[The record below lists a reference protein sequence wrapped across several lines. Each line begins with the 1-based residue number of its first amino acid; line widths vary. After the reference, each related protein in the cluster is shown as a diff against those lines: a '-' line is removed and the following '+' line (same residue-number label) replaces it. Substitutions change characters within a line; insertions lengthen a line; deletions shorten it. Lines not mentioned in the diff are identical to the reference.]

1 MSPSLTTDPKNDA
14 IPAATIVLM
23 RDEPQYEVLMIER
36 HADTP
41 FAGGAIVFPGGRIE
55 ASDGAVAWRDHCD
68 GADDAP
74 AEEFGPR
81 VAAIREAF
89 EETGILYARRNGAF
103 LTNDEAAALDGA
115 RNDIEA
121 NDEKFLDLIR
131 NNNLRLAL
139 DALHLFARWEPPQR
153 GHEKMRRYHTW
164 FFAAKTPKGQ
174 EAREDGNEATEAFW
188 AAPADILA
196 SCDAG
201 KRKAIFPTRRNLEL
215 LNVSDS
221 AQAVIDF
228 AARRCI
234 DVIVPDI
241 AERNGEHFLTIP
253 DDMGYPV
260 TEESLKTA
268 FRG

>member
-1 MSPSLTTDPKNDA
+1 LTTDPKNNA

-23 RDEPQYEVLMIER
+23 RDASQFEVLMIER

-55 ASDGAVAWRDHCD
+55 ASDGAAAWRDHCD

-74 AEEFGPR
+74 VEEFGPR

-103 LTNDEAAALDGA
+103 LTNAEAATLDGA

-121 NDEKFLDLIR
+121 NDEKFLGLIR
-131 NNNLRLAL
+131 DNNLRLAL

-188 AAPADILA
+188 AAPADIMA
-196 SCDAG
+196 SCERG
-201 KRKAIFPTRRNLEL
+201 ERKAIFPTRRNIEL

-221 AQAVIDF
+221 AQAVIDY
-228 AARRCI
+228 AATRRI
-234 DVIVPDI
+234 EIVVPEVG
-241 AERNGEHFLTIP
+241 ERNGEPYLTIP
-253 DDMGYPV
+253 EGLGYPV
-260 TEESLKTA
+260 TEEPLRTA
-268 FRG
+268 FRL